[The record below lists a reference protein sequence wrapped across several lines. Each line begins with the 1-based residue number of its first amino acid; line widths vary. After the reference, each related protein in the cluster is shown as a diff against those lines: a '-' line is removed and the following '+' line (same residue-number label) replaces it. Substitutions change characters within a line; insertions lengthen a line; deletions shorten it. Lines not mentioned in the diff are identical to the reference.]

1 MTDFRHQAR
10 LQLSKLTHGICK
22 SNLGTKADYVAKHG
36 AVEEGRQLHRVIMKG
51 KKLIVSYAT
60 NINKPQLGRKGK
72 ETTKKQNDDEVKK
85 KPAKS
90 TKARSNRKICGQGT
104 SDGEIQQEHRRTRA
118 DDNALG
124 HPGKRTLC
132 SNSRELN
139 FRQQYES
146 KV

>member
-1 MTDFRHQAR
+1 MAQ
-10 LQLSKLTHGICK
+10 
-22 SNLGTKADYVAKHG
+22 HG

-51 KKLIVSYAT
+51 KKLILSYAT
-60 NINKPQLGRKGK
+60 DINKPQLGRKGK
-72 ETTKKQNDDEVKK
+72 ETNKKQNNDEVKK

-90 TKARSNRKICGQGT
+90 TKASSNRKFCGQGAT
-104 SDGEIQQEHRRTRA
+104 DGEIQQEHRRTRA
-118 DDNALG
+118 DNNALG
-124 HPGKRTLC
+124 HPGKRSLC